1 MIMKTKILK
10 QLVII
15 IVTAA
20 LVLTGIVPSYAEEK
34 TYEGAGN
41 APDTTAT
48 SVILM
53 DAGSGEV
60 LYEKNAHEKRD
71 PASITKILNCLVC
84 LDKLDLKQEV
94 TVDMETTTEG
104 STMELKKGETI
115 KIKDI
120 MYGMMLVS
128 ANDGAEYL
136 GYLAGEGDIDV
147 FCDMMN
153 AKARQIG
160 AKDTKYV
167 NPNGLNN
174 ESVNNVTTA
183 YDIALMVK
191 EGMKD
196 KRFRKIVS
204 TRKYVIPATN
214 KSKKRKLTNSNRCLW
229 DDEIV
234 AASKGDK
241 AALDNY
247 AKEYKKY
254 LPDDSEVDV
263 RKAAKQN
270 AKLTA
275 ALMYKPCIGV
285 KTGYTST
292 AGDCFAGIAKKGNTE
307 IIAIVLNAPHSRDK
321 FQDARKLWNYGY
333 ANFKTYTAQEKDDF
347 KFDLDLKRGELRE
360 VAVGIREDLDV
371 TMLKGENPEET
382 VTTEIELIEKKPM
395 APIRKGAV
403 VGRLVAYDNGKEVA
417 SQDMVSLET
426 SEAGGILSYIGIADE
441 DRFEFFVLLA
451 ALLFV
456 LYKIATRKN
465 SKAKRRRE
473 RRKRRRE
480 RIRRDNDLNQFK

>member
-1 MIMKTKILK
+1 
-10 QLVII
+10 
-15 IVTAA
+15 
-20 LVLTGIVPSYAEEK
+20 
-34 TYEGAGN
+34 
-41 APDTTAT
+41 
-48 SVILM
+48 
-53 DAGSGEV
+53 
-60 LYEKNAHEKRD
+60 
-71 PASITKILNCLVC
+71 
-84 LDKLDLKQEV
+84 
-94 TVDMETTTEG
+94 
-104 STMELKKGETI
+104 
-115 KIKDI
+115 
-120 MYGMMLVS
+120 
-128 ANDGAEYL
+128 
-136 GYLAGEGDIDV
+136 
-147 FCDMMN
+147 
-153 AKARQIG
+153 
-160 AKDTKYV
+160 
-167 NPNGLNN
+167 LNN

>member
-1 MIMKTKILK
+1 MMEKIFKKLT
-10 QLVII
+10 I
-15 IVTAA
+15 IVIAAA

-84 LDKLDLKQEV
+84 LDKLDLNQEV
-94 TVDMETTTEG
+94 TVDKQTTTEG
-104 STMELKKGETI
+104 STMDLEKGETI

-136 GYLAGEGDIDV
+136 GYLAGEGDMNA

-160 AKDTKYV
+160 AEDTNYV

-229 DDEIV
+229 DDKIV
-234 AASKGDK
+234 AAAKGNK
-241 AALDNY
+241 TALDSY
-247 AKEYKKY
+247 TKEYKKY
-254 LPDDSEVDV
+254 LPDEEEAEV
-263 RKAAKQN
+263 RQAARQN
-270 AKLTA
+270 AKLAA

-292 AGDCFAGIAKKGNTE
+292 AGDCFAGVAKKGNTE

-321 FQDARKLWNYGY
+321 FQDAKKLWKYGY
-333 ANFKTYTAQEKDDF
+333 ANFKTYTAQEKEEF

-382 VTTEIELIEKKPM
+382 VTTEVELIEKKPM
-395 APIRKGAV
+395 APIKKGAV
-403 VGRLVAYDNGKEVA
+403 VGRLVAYDNGEEVA
-417 SQDMVSLET
+417 SQDMVSLE
-426 SEAGGILSYIGIADE
+426 SSDKGGILSYIGIADE

-451 ALLFV
+451 ALLFAV
-456 LYKIATRKN
+456 YKIANRKN
-465 SKAKRRRE
+465 SKARRRRE

-480 RIRRDNDLNQFK
+480 RTGKDNDLNQFKS